1 MANSAEQAT
10 FNFNL
15 TITEKFDAFH
25 DKNPQVFIL
34 LESMAK
40 EMIEGRNR
48 RKIGISLLCEV
59 LRWNYYMATNDPN
72 SEFKINNNYRA
83 HYARML
89 VAAHPEWED
98 VFELRVRKSA

>member
-1 MANSAEQAT
+1 MPESQQQA

-15 TITEKFDAFH
+15 TIAEKFDAFH
-25 DKNPQVFIL
+25 EKNPQVFVL

-40 EMIEGRNR
+40 EMIESRNR
-48 RKIGISLLCEV
+48 RKIGIGLLCEV
-59 LRWNYYMATNDPN
+59 LRWNYYMNTNDPN

-89 VAAHPEWED
+89 VSAHPEWED
-98 VFELRVRKSA
+98 VFFLRPLRSA